1 MKEFCTS
8 SINGSIYV
16 KEISGFITVSIE
28 FTFHVPIHSLR
39 PFERNADR
47 DVKVDYD
54 VILHISESLH
64 AVGSLNV
71 PAKSSISH

>member
-1 MKEFCTS
+1 MNEFCTP

-16 KEISGFITVSIE
+16 KKHAVLLLFNIV
-28 FTFHVPIHSLR
+28 TFNVTTRSLTTIKW
-39 PFERNADR
+39 NADR